1 MPRTYFQAV
10 AFTLFFFFS
19 AMSMAVGQ
27 DLLNS
32 LTVINKGGKNHINW
46 VFNENYNQSVKSIG
60 IQRSQDSTT
69 YYSTIGQASSPV
81 KNQNHYVD
89 NNPVAGSNFYRLFML
104 FKDGSYAFSRA
115 AKIILLPATLSNS
128 GTHPV
133 SFQPSIFVYTNADDN
148 VNISIADA
156 EQNNYTIRFYD
167 AADRFL
173 FEINDIKK
181 PLLIVDKA
189 NFLHS
194 GWFHYELYKNGKI
207 FEKWKFF
214 IAQDRP

>member
-1 MPRTYFQAV
+1 MPRTYFSAAV
-10 AFTLFFFFS
+10 FTLFFLFS
-19 AMSMAVGQ
+19 AVSLACGQ
-27 DLLNS
+27 DLLSS
-32 LTVINKGGKNHINW
+32 LTVINKGGENQVNW
-46 VFNENYNQSVKSIG
+46 VFSESYNQSVKSIG
-60 IQRSQDSTT
+60 IQRSQDSAT
-69 YYSTIGQASSPV
+69 YYATIGQAAAPTR
-81 KNQNHYVD
+81 NQNHYVD
-89 NNPVAGSNFYRLFML
+89 GSPVAGSNFYRLFIL
-104 FKDGSYAFSRA
+104 FKDGSYAFSRPT
-115 AKIILLPATLSNS
+115 KIILLPATLSNS
-128 GTHPV
+128 GRHPV

-156 EQNNYTIRFYD
+156 EKNNYTIRFYD

-173 FEINDIKK
+173 FEVNDIKK

-214 IAQDRP
+214 IAGDRP